1 MILILTNAVD
11 AHADYISRKLTERG
25 ADYLRVDNGDFP
37 AQAELSTTFSPAGQP
52 SYRLYR
58 GAETYDLS
66 QITAGWYRRPLSPVP
81 ELQFEGQPLW
91 DYVQEETRW
100 LVEGVWHALDCQW
113 LPATRDTLLRAE
125 DKVGQLRLAGALGF
139 ELPPTLIG
147 NSPRALLE
155 FRRQHAG
162 EIICKSVHN
171 PLLFDSEWK
180 DSGHTV
186 KTWLVSNRDWGYA
199 ASLRYCPAIFQA
211 YVPKRLE
218 LRITVVGERVFA
230 CEIHSQQA
238 HRTRHDWR
246 NYDLANTPHR
256 PHRLPLEIERLCVQ
270 LTARLGLCYGAI
282 DLILTPDG
290 RYVFLEINPNGQF
303 AWIEDLT
310 GLPISAAICDL
321 LMAAEKRATSR
332 PTLEQAV
339 PEMAGRA
346 HG

>member
-1 MILILTNAVD
+1 MILILTNSAD
-11 AHADYISRKLTERG
+11 AHADFISRKLTARG

-37 AQAELSTTFSPAGQP
+37 DRAELSACYDSTGQA

-58 GAETYDLS
+58 GAETYDLN
-66 QITAGWYRRPLSPVP
+66 QVTAGWYRRPLPP
-81 ELQFEGQPLW
+81 LPNRQFENQPVW
-91 DYVQEETRW
+91 NYVRDETKW
-100 LVEGVWHALDCQW
+100 FAEGIWHALACLW

-125 DKVGQLRLAGALGF
+125 DKIGQLRLAGSLGF

-155 FRRQHAG
+155 FRRQHPG

-171 PLLFDSEWK
+171 PLLFDSAWK

-199 ASLRYCPAIFQA
+199 TALRYCPAIFQA
-211 YVPKRLE
+211 YVPKQVE
-218 LRITVVGERVFA
+218 LRITVVGEQVFA

-246 NYDLANTPHR
+246 NYDLHNTPHR
-256 PHRLPLEIERLCVQ
+256 PHRLPPEIAQRCVQ
-270 LTARLGLCYGAI
+270 LTARLGLCYGAL

-303 AWIEDLT
+303 AWIEELT
-310 GLPISAAICDL
+310 GLPISEAICDL
-321 LMAAEKRATSR
+321 LMAAAKRAPSR

-339 PEMAGRA
+339 PGMAGRA